1 MSIGTA
7 ADRRETMPSFYCEL
21 CKVRHIG
28 SDDNPIVY
36 CCHCARPLCPMY
48 DWSCISCGRAYCDNA
63 CQSCQ
68 EDDCDAIT
76 CIGCVDRHLAKSH
89 PPEAVAL

>member
-1 MSIGTA
+1 MTTLERKA
-7 ADRRETMPSFYCEL
+7 LMAKFEPRFYCEL

-48 DWSCISCGRAYCDNA
+48 NWSCISCGRPYCDNA
-63 CQSCQ
+63 CQ
-68 EDDCDAIT
+68 EDDCDVIT

-89 PPEAVAL
+89 SPEAVAL